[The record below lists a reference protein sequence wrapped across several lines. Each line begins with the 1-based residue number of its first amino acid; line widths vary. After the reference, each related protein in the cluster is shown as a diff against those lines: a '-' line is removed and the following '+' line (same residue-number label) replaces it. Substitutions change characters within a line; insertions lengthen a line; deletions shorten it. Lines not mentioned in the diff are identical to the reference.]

1 MTPVFII
8 AAPRSGTTWLVRAL
22 NAHPEAYATEI
33 RGFGDYVDVI
43 QDSGAAK
50 PRLRITLDKYVDAL
64 MQPHQWSLLGDSR
77 EAVRDEL
84 LHDIYET
91 IARHALR
98 RSGKRFFIDKLTPY
112 LGTSDLAIASI
123 ARLFPDAKI
132 ILLMRDGRDVAVSG
146 VMHWLTK
153 QTAGGEWSDQQ
164 RARRAFF
171 LEHAAASP
179 DRFFTDA
186 ELEAWANHWREVIHA
201 TCTHMTQMRLLL
213 VRYEDMSRNL
223 GGELRRICTFIG
235 ADASDAA
242 IASCVADSTFEK
254 MSGGRQR
261 GEDAPGQHVRK
272 GVVGDWRMYFT
283 AADAALFDR
292 LAGWELIDE
301 GYESPD
307 PAGGWVARAPE
318 RLRLDQPGAALR
330 I

>member
-98 RSGKRFFIDKLTPY
+98 RSGKRLFIDKLTPY
-112 LGTSDLAIASI
+112 AGTSDLAIASI

-153 QTAGGEWSDQQ
+153 HAAGGELSDQQ

-201 TCTHMTQMRLLL
+201 TYTHMTQMRPLL
-213 VRYEDMSRNL
+213 VHYEAMSRDL
-223 GGELRRICTFIG
+223 KTELRRICTFIG

-242 IASCVADSTFEK
+242 IASCIADSTFEK

-301 GYESPD
+301 GYESPE
-307 PAGGWVARAPE
+307 GGWIARAPE